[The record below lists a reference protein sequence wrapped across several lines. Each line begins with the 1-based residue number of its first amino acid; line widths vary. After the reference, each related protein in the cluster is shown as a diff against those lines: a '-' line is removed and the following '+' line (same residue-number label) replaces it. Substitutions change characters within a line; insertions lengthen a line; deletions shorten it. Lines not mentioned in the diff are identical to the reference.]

1 MDTFTPSIDWS
12 NEVAGSL
19 WWLAEAW
26 TISGAALL
34 AVGTLIARYTTW
46 GRQFWEVTGG
56 YFKGHDS
63 FPVWGRL
70 ALLLM
75 LVMVAVRINI
85 LLSYYSNDLY
95 TALQVA
101 FEGRQRRHAGPQ
113 FRHPRLLGGHRD
125 LCRAGD
131 HLHHAGRG
139 RPVSNAG
146 VHHPVAGLAHAPI
159 DGRLAR

>member
-26 TISGAALL
+26 TISGAGLL

-63 FPVWGRL
+63 IPVWGRL

-101 FEGRQRRHAGPQ
+101 FEGPPAATCGSAIPASTASGWPSRPLPSWRSST
-113 FRHPRLLGGHRD
+113 PR
-125 LCRAGD
+125 
-131 HLHHAGRG
+131 
-139 RPVSNAG
+139 
-146 VHHPVAGLAHAPI
+146 
-159 DGRLAR
+159 ARWSTSF